1 MPRAHRVLPCPPSGV
16 TIVELTI
23 VLALLGV
30 LLALAIPRAGGVL
43 DRARVTAARTE
54 IVTLFAVARHLAIR
68 QGRRTTVEIDA
79 RSGVAFVHIGA
90 DTAHRRDLNRAF
102 GVSLEPTQ
110 DSMSY
115 HPTGIGY
122 GAANLSIRISRG
134 RAADTVVVSRL
145 GRVRH

>member
-1 MPRAHRVLPCPPSGV
+1 MPRVHRVLLRPPSGV
-16 TIVELTI
+16 TLLELTI
-23 VLALLGV
+23 VLALLGIV
-30 LLALAIPRAGGVL
+30 VALAIPRAGGAL

-54 IVTLFAVARHLAIR
+54 LVTLFAVARHLAVR
-68 QGRRTTVEIDA
+68 QGRRTTVAIDA
-79 RSGVAFVHIGA
+79 RSGVASVHIGA
-90 DTAHRRDLNRAF
+90 DTAHRRDLRRAF

>member
-1 MPRAHRVLPCPPSGV
+1 MPRAHRALPRPPSGV
-16 TIVELTI
+16 TLVELTI
-23 VLALLGV
+23 VLVLLGILV
-30 LLALAIPRAGGVL
+30 ALAIPRAGGAL

-54 IVTLFAVARHLAIR
+54 IVALFAVARHLAIR
-68 QGRRTTVEIDA
+68 QGRRTTVSID
-79 RSGVAFVHIGA
+79 VHGGAASVHMGA
-90 DTAHRRDLNRAF
+90 DTVHRRNLGRSF
-102 GVSLEPTQ
+102 GVSLDATQ